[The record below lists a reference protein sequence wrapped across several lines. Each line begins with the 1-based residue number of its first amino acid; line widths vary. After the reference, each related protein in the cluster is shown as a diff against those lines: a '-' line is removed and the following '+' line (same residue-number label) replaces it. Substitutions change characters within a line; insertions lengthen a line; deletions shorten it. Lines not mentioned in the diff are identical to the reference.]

1 MPCRPITDEQNIV
14 ICILLRELF
23 QKEVHAF
30 SVASRHYPETAVS
43 GFRFYRSIDISVFT
57 DMMAWHNG
65 PDPLSAPASCG
76 FADPAKPRFVLKQN
90 SYSFWRSL
98 FYKFIVSRLN
108 FFESAC
114 SFSSADFGCF
124 GRGIFFTQPCRFKTR

>member
-1 MPCRPITDEQNIV
+1 MPCRPITDKQSIV

-30 SVASRHYPETAVS
+30 SVASRHHPEAAVS
-43 GFRFYRSIDISVFT
+43 SFRLYCAIDISVFSN
-57 DMMAWHNG
+57 MVAWNSWPHS
-65 PDPLSAPASCG
+65 LSAPARFR